1 MAREQPMAGTVA
13 MDTVDVPAVAAG
25 RRAWLSKQLGRQVVP
40 RAVLILVCALFI
52 LPFYWMVVTA
62 LKTTQD
68 LLAYPP
74 LLWPT
79 ELAWSNFQEA
89 VEYIPFFQ
97 YLRNTSV
104 ITVLTIVGSVISN
117 PIIAYGF
124 SRIDWPG
131 RDKIFYI
138 VLATVFIPFPV
149 LIVALFDIFA
159 TLPRPVLDGWRLAWE
174 SNWINTYLPLVVPM
188 FFGNAFWIFLMRQFM
203 LQIPTEISDAARI
216 DGASEFRIFYQI
228 VLPQALPAIG
238 VISIFAGLHAWND
251 FLGPLIFLQEETKY
265 TLSIGLT
272 YFKSQRELQFSL
284 LMAASTLVVLPVVA
298 LFLFF
303 QRSFV
308 EGISLGS
315 IK

>member
-1 MAREQPMAGTVA
+1 MAREQPMAGTSA
-13 MDTVDVPAVAAG
+13 MSMTPIPSLAAD
-25 RRAWLSKQLGRQVVP
+25 RRARFSRQLQRHVIP
-40 RAVLILVCALFI
+40 RIVLILVCALFL
-52 LPFYWMVVTA
+52 LPFYWMVNTA
-62 LKTTQD
+62 LKSTAD
-68 LLAYPP
+68 LAAYPP

-79 ELAWSNFQEA
+79 DLTWSNFRDA
-89 VEYIPFFQ
+89 VEYFPFWR
-97 YLRNTSV
+97 YLGNTSV
-104 ITVLTIVGSVISN
+104 ITALTIIGSVISN
-117 PIIAYGF
+117 GF

-131 RDKIFYI
+131 RDKIFYL

-159 TLPRPVLDGWRLAWE
+159 KTPRPVLNGWQLAWE
-174 SNWINTYLPLVVPM
+174 GNWINTYLPLVVPM

-203 LQIPTEISDAARI
+203 MQIPHEISDAARI

-251 FLGPLIFLQEETKY
+251 FLGPLIYLQDETKY

-272 YFKSQRELQFSL
+272 FFKAQREMQFSL

-298 LFLFF
+298 LFLLF
-303 QRSFV
+303 QRAFV